1 MQGDVA
7 AAARR
12 CCRGLTLQTQQVLRP
27 ELKRQA
33 LRRHPVELP
42 VLPWVGVA
50 GGTSGLPSQPDCLPD
65 AVHHRGSEKPRSHT
79 PCIPLS
85 FASPLEPQDF
95 IPGKNEGERAR
106 NSEKQELTRRPASD
120 LALPGSGQN
129 QGVNFH
135 TISLQ
140 PLDPG

>member
-1 MQGDVA
+1 MGELIKEGREGREPEVGSKGHVVQGDVA

-65 AVHHRGSEKPRSHT
+65 AVHHRGSEKHSKT
-79 PCIPLS
+79 NQSTQQLS
-85 FASPLEPQDF
+85 
-95 IPGKNEGERAR
+95 
-106 NSEKQELTRRPASD
+106 
-120 LALPGSGQN
+120 
-129 QGVNFH
+129 V
-135 TISLQ
+135 
-140 PLDPG
+140 